1 MVQLCSEWLSSHLP
15 HMACLLRVAPFQ
27 SYQTLGI
34 YILISCLGDYKASRS
49 MRSYAMGFG
58 RICGGDFKVEWH
70 WWNGIEEDQPGDNV
84 DKGSE
89 ETGHQLRA
97 PAIVLK
103 DHD

>member
-1 MVQLCSEWLSSHLP
+1 
-15 HMACLLRVAPFQ
+15 
-27 SYQTLGI
+27 
-34 YILISCLGDYKASRS
+34 

-70 WWNGIEEDQPGDNV
+70 WWNGIEENQPGDNV
-84 DKGSE
+84 DKGPE

-103 DHD
+103 DHDWLQSALDSWLWPDFDC